1 LETERSA
8 SFSLFPLSD
17 IYLKSGYVSQA
28 LELMHDYLED
38 NPEHVQARRHLG
50 KLYYDAQ
57 RPDKFLENMEVIANQ
72 TQKQSVLKE
81 VEEQYLLIGKT
92 QKYYE
97 ILKKRAALGVI
108 SQEDYIALVNFYAQQ
123 EKYRDAAKT
132 LRIVYRHYSHHISA
146 QTSALTLEVINY
158 LKPNDPVAKSLR
170 SSIQT
175 VLYGDNLTDSQKSEI
190 AVTLLL
196 YGYKKE
202 AEKVFHSLAE
212 KAGPESSTITFLLYI
227 WGIYPLEHQK
237 EWIVKRVLEAPKIE
251 KEKWFYTLEGA
262 GQFSII
268 FDLVKN
274 HRITMTPAIERIYLE
289 VLASLRKIKELK
301 KILEEKLATNEEVSD
316 LRAYAQMAEGY
327 DLILLEQKFHKRILQ
342 LEPNTASA
350 HRRIGIYAFE
360 QEQLAKARKH
370 LLAFHRVSKGDYLTY
385 YYLAEIYREDGEIS
399 KANALYD
406 KAYKRLKNKSQKS
419 LQQEITRVFTLY
431 RVGKEAKAFSLL
443 EKLLKSY
450 PSNVALRADA
460 VDLYLDARKFEE
472 AEEILEVM
480 R

>member
-1 LETERSA
+1 
-8 SFSLFPLSD
+8 
-17 IYLKSGYVSQA
+17 
-28 LELMHDYLED
+28 
-38 NPEHVQARRHLG
+38 
-50 KLYYDAQ
+50 
-57 RPDKFLENMEVIANQ
+57 
-72 TQKQSVLKE
+72 
-81 VEEQYLLIGKT
+81 
-92 QKYYE
+92 
-97 ILKKRAALGVI
+97 
-108 SQEDYIALVNFYAQQ
+108 
-123 EKYRDAAKT
+123 
-132 LRIVYRHYSHHISA
+132 
-146 QTSALTLEVINY
+146 
-158 LKPNDPVAKSLR
+158 
-170 SSIQT
+170 
-175 VLYGDNLTDSQKSEI
+175 
-190 AVTLLL
+190 
-196 YGYKKE
+196 
-202 AEKVFHSLAE
+202 
-212 KAGPESSTITFLLYI
+212 
-227 WGIYPLEHQK
+227 
-237 EWIVKRVLEAPKIE
+237 
-251 KEKWFYTLEGA
+251 
-262 GQFSII
+262 
-268 FDLVKN
+268 
-274 HRITMTPAIERIYLE
+274 
-289 VLASLRKIKELK
+289 
-301 KILEEKLATNEEVSD
+301 
-316 LRAYAQMAEGY
+316 
-327 DLILLEQKFHKRILQ
+327 LLEQKFHKRILQ